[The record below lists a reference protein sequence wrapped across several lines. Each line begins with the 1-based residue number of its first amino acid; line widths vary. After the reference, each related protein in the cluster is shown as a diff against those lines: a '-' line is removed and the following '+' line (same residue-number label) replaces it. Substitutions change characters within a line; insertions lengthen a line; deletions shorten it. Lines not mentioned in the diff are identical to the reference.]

1 MKIKLDRIDALI
13 SEGYTLNKAWGYY
26 PDLKTSSG
34 KSVNIFGSL
43 FRLSGPAGFSWIAFF
58 FPWAVCVQI
67 REWPFFYSLFIFSLF
82 NTILAIFFE
91 ASTSITSLLSLLT
104 CYWYACMFPYLR
116 YIATKQ
122 DVEEISKTSSIL
134 IGFVLCLLALTPS
147 LILAFATKTIVA

>member
-13 SEGYTLNKAWGYY
+13 SEGYTLNKTWGYY

-67 REWPFFYSLFIFSLF
+67 REWPFFCSLFIFSLF
-82 NTILAIFFE
+82 DTILAIFFE
-91 ASTSITSLLSLLT
+91 ASTSIASLLSLLT

-116 YIATKQ
+116 YLAVKQ
-122 DVEEISKTSSIL
+122 NVVEIRKTSSIL